1 MERNVIGH
9 VLADLLWVI
18 RESRGSGA
26 AQSLYNLLRYSY
38 QARQMD
44 WHSQCLDLAW
54 QRYCHWEQSGQGTIT
69 PGKALLTTRRA
80 GVKPVYPIRLERRGK
95 WEWEFAWPGD
105 MLKLMP
111 TFYEGRACLTD
122 DPAKASRIFSSIISK
137 CPYYIEAHNQLAMLE
152 MNTGNRAQA
161 KTGFQRSLE
170 IGSSVVPD
178 DFKGRLTWTWP
189 ENRPFLR
196 SIYGLALLLLQE
208 NNCREA
214 KKLLEQLLKYDP
226 DDILGAKPML
236 EDIKKGVV
244 MPDE

>member
-1 MERNVIGH
+1 MERNVTGH
-9 VLADLLWVI
+9 VLADLLWVV
-18 RESRGSGA
+18 RESRGLGA
-26 AQSLYNLLRYSY
+26 AESLYKLLRHSY

-54 QRYCHWEQSGQGTIT
+54 QRYCHWDQSGPDAVTI
-69 PGKALLTTRRA
+69 PEAGKASLTTRRA

-95 WEWEFAWPGD
+95 REWEFAWPGD

-111 TFYEGRACLTD
+111 TFYEGRACLAN
-122 DPAKASRIFSSIISK
+122 DPAKASQIFSSIISK
-137 CPYYIEAHNQLAMLE
+137 CPYFIEAHNQLALLE
-152 MNTGNRAQA
+152 LKKGNRAQA

-178 DFKGRLTWTWP
+178 DFKGRLSWTWP

-196 SIYGLALLLLQE
+196 SIYGLALVLLQE
-208 NNCREA
+208 NNHREA

-226 DDILGAKPML
+226 DDILEAKPLL
-236 EDIKKGVV
+236 EDIKKGW
-244 MPDE
+244 